1 MDKQLAALVDVDT
14 PKLNPKL
21 ANGLA
26 TIHMPRVEEY
36 VDQVF
41 SLTAKGFPPG
51 LEYHGYKRCTPQ
63 EEFRERTRRRDN
75 RQVFDIAKSDIYM
88 VKYFF
93 KYRGIDGVL
102 KDLPEM
108 FLYLPYVNDG
118 GTITLGGSLFTISPV
133 LADRVISVGISN
145 VFIRLLRGKVTFMRT
160 PHQIYV
166 DDKRETIQVT
176 HGLIYNK
183 NERQKKFETTIKINS
198 VLPHYL
204 FCKFGVRETF
214 KKYGN
219 TDIVIGGDEIDV
231 KAYPPEE
238 WAICESMYDKLRH
251 ANVKPKAL
259 SRGVYQP
266 TTVRVAIRRQE
277 FTPLVRQ
284 LVGGFFYVVDHF
296 PDRLTLEHIEATS
309 FWKIML
315 GNILISG
322 RVNAGILFNDMDE
335 HINSLDE
342 YIDIPV
348 AVNLRDIGINI
359 GDFYDLMVV
368 VMERFSDWTLEAG
381 DNINSLY
388 NKELSV
394 LYYVMYEITS
404 AIFKLYFKLKAGAN
418 KVMNEKEI
426 INIFK
431 THLRTGLIFSITK
444 MHGEI
449 SASSYSGDNKALKF
463 TSILVPQQE
472 TNRLKSRKGR
482 TAIED
487 PTKRLH
493 VSVAEVGGYTN
504 IPKSEP
510 SGRSRLNIL
519 VEIDSKNV
527 IKRNQQLIPL
537 LDDVSELL
545 K

>member
-1 MDKQLAALVDVDT
+1 
-14 PKLNPKL
+14 
-21 ANGLA
+21 
-26 TIHMPRVEEY
+26 
-36 VDQVF
+36 
-41 SLTAKGFPPG
+41 
-51 LEYHGYKRCTPQ
+51 
-63 EEFRERTRRRDN
+63 
-75 RQVFDIAKSDIYM
+75 
-88 VKYFF
+88 
-93 KYRGIDGVL
+93 
-102 KDLPEM
+102 
-108 FLYLPYVNDG
+108 
-118 GTITLGGSLFTISPV
+118 
-133 LADRVISVGISN
+133 
-145 VFIRLLRGKVTFMRT
+145 
-160 PHQIYV
+160 
-166 DDKRETIQVT
+166 
-176 HGLIYNK
+176 
-183 NERQKKFETTIKINS
+183 
-198 VLPHYL
+198 
-204 FCKFGVRETF
+204 
-214 KKYGN
+214 
-219 TDIVIGGDEIDV
+219 
-231 KAYPPEE
+231 
-238 WAICESMYDKLRH
+238 
-251 ANVKPKAL
+251 
-259 SRGVYQP
+259 
-266 TTVRVAIRRQE
+266 
-277 FTPLVRQ
+277 
-284 LVGGFFYVVDHF
+284 
-296 PDRLTLEHIEATS
+296 
-309 FWKIML
+309 ML

-381 DNINSLY
+381 NNINSLY